1 MIFNLVATGTGCG
14 FELRESVYFDA
25 FFLSYDGYFPYFMV
39 KTIEKTFSKLTNN
52 EKQSLVAALI
62 GLSTKKGH
70 FHETF
75 PIVLQPVLLCALV
88 L

>member
-62 GLSTKKGH
+62 GHRH

>member
-14 FELRESVYFDA
+14 FELRESKSILM
-25 FFLSYDGYFPYFMV
+25 LSFCCMTGYLPYFIV

-62 GLSTKKGH
+62 GLSTKKKK
-70 FHETF
+70 FS
-75 PIVLQPVLLCALV
+75 
-88 L
+88 